1 MILHHIMKSQK
12 LTQATQ
18 NMIPQ
23 CSSEDHILCNDEQ
36 TVAVEKPCSEKSLAQ
51 MEQELTS

>member
-1 MILHHIMKSQK
+1 MKSQK

-51 MEQELTS
+51 MEQKLTS